1 MAFCAPRGVRI
12 PVLDIP
18 IVDTAAV
25 VALAAAIAWVTE
37 LNFWLTLVVLFVA
50 GGLAHKFLCVP
61 VVKPTC
67 NCMA

>member
-18 IVDTAAV
+18 VVDTAAV

>member
-12 PVLDIP
+12 PVVDIP
-18 IVDTAAV
+18 VVDTVAV
-25 VALAAAIAWVTE
+25 VAIAASVTWVTG
-37 LNFWLTLVVLFVA
+37 LNFWLTLVVLIVA
-50 GGLAHKFLCVP
+50 GGLAHKFVCVP

>member
-18 IVDTAAV
+18 VVDMVAA

>member
-1 MAFCAPRGVRI
+1 MAEDLFCKPRSAV
-12 PVLDIP
+12 
-18 IVDTAAV
+18 VDTAAV

>member
-1 MAFCAPRGVRI
+1 MAFCTPRGVRI

-18 IVDTAAV
+18 VVDTVAV
-25 VALAAAIAWVTE
+25 VALAAAVTWVTG
-37 LNFWLTLVVLFVA
+37 LNFWLTLVVLFVT
-50 GGLAHKFLCVP
+50 GGLAHKFLCAP

>member
-18 IVDTAAV
+18 VVDMVAA

-37 LNFWLTLVVLFVA
+37 LNFWLTLVVLFVT

>member
-1 MAFCAPRGVRI
+1 MAFCKPRGVRI

-18 IVDTAAV
+18 VVDTVAA

-37 LNFWLTLVVLFVA
+37 LNFWLTLVVLIVA

>member
-1 MAFCAPRGVRI
+1 MAFCTPRTVRI

-18 IVDTAAV
+18 VVDTVAA
-25 VALAAAIAWVTE
+25 VALAASVTWVTG
-37 LNFWLTLVVLFVA
+37 LNFWLTLAVLIVA
-50 GGLAHKFLCVP
+50 GGLAHKFVCVP